1 MVWYANNLL
10 ACVLSAST
18 CSLSSGLSGVG
29 LSDVRKIIH
38 LMNLVGS
45 GRVDASLVPSQAL
58 TCLTACLTA
67 IAHNDP
73 SASRRVI
80 FMCAQVP
87 DNKLLKR
94 VKFLAIIYNSK
105 ISLIKIYIISKK
117 RNDVRKRSKEMV
129 NTLNTNPSFV
139 HISTTLRSFPRLALT
154 D

>member
-1 MVWYANNLL
+1 MVANNLL

-45 GRVDASLVPSQAL
+45 GRVDSSLVPSQAL

-80 FMCAQVP
+80 FMCAQVLY
-87 DNKLLKR
+87 NKLLKQIT
-94 VKFLAIIYNSK
+94 FLEIIYNSQ
-105 ISLIKIYIISKK
+105 ISLIKSCISIK
-117 RNDVRKRSKEMV
+117 RNDVSKRSKEMV
-129 NTLNTNPSFV
+129 NTLNTKP
-139 HISTTLRSFPRLALT
+139 
-154 D
+154 